1 MSADLTMKVGTSVLF
16 LGLLG
21 EAIKSLAINIKNP
34 EDITKPDERQTAKD
48 TVRISEK
55 FLHLAGYA
63 AGSILLFSGLS
74 SDDNSAA
81 IQIGLGMLGLLVA
94 MSKDTKEQ
102 CSKTIPFLPDSAIIS
117 AVAAA
122 VCVGLLVNRGFDK
135 MILAV
140 TLFVVPFMIREVATR
155 ADGNYYMGLN
165 LTSTIGSF
173 LAAGV
178 ALYAAKTDMGKLFAV
193 IMLSHA
199 LKDLNSF
206 VNDAVRKE
214 NAEAIPKIDLGF
226 SIAGL
231 ASLVLLPLLPR
242 VKKALLG
249 AGAYEQSYEPS
260 WTESSWRAPQSTVS
274 SRAPQ
279 STVSSTVSSFF
290 NY

>member
-1 MSADLTMKVGTSVLF
+1 MTVGTSMLF

-21 EAIKSLAINIKNP
+21 EAIKSVAINSKKP
-34 EDITKPDERQTAKD
+34 EDQTAKD

-63 AGSILLFSGLS
+63 AGSMLLFSGLS
-74 SDDNSAA
+74 GDHSNDKMAGS

-122 VCVGLLVNRGFDK
+122 VCVGLLFEGGLNLSQERK
-135 MILAV
+135 QMMLAV

-155 ADGNYYMGLN
+155 TDGNYYMGTN
-165 LTSTIGSF
+165 WVSAVGS
-173 LAAGV
+173 LSAAGV
-178 ALYAAKTDMGKLFAV
+178 AAIASNTNWGYLFAA
-193 IMLSHA
+193 IMASHG
-199 LKDLNSF
+199 LKDLNSSI
-206 VNDAVRKE
+206 NDVVRKKHP
-214 NAEAIPKIDLGF
+214 EAIPKIDLGF

-231 ASLVLLPLLPR
+231 VSLLVLPLG
-242 VKKALLG
+242 KKALEGG
-249 AGAYEQSYEPS
+249 ASYEPS
-260 WTESSWRAPQSTVS
+260 WTESSWRVPSNAS
-274 SRAPQ
+274 

>member
-1 MSADLTMKVGTSVLF
+1 MKVGTSVLF

-63 AGSILLFSGLS
+63 AGSMLLFSGLS
-74 SDDNSAA
+74 GGHKDADSA

-102 CSKTIPFLPDSAIIS
+102 CSKTIPFIPDSAIIS

-122 VCVGLLVNRGFDK
+122 VCVGLLFEGGLDLSNK
-135 MILAV
+135 PKQMMLAV

-165 LTSTIGSF
+165 LTSTIGSLF
-173 LAAGV
+173 AGGLAF
-178 ALYAAKTDMGKLFAV
+178 YAAKTDMGKLFAV

-206 VNDAVRKE
+206 VNDAFRKE

-226 SIAGL
+226 SIVGL
-231 ASLVLLPLLPR
+231 LALLPLLPQ
-242 VKKALLG
+242 VKKVLTGG
-249 AGAYEQSYEPS
+249 ASYEPS
-260 WTESSWRAPQSTVS
+260 WMESSWRVPQSTVS
-274 SRAPQ
+274 SGAPL
-279 STVSSTVSSFF
+279 STVSSTLSSFF
-290 NY
+290 TY